1 MFELRNVSVGYDGVC
16 VVRDVSF
23 TAQDGQ
29 ITTLVGTNGCGKND
43 AAQSDGEAASAA
55 GRSDSAGGGVNF
67 TATTARSLPVQ
78 RSLCPRCATYPK

>member
-29 ITTLVGTNGCGKND
+29 ITT
-43 AAQSDGEAASAA
+43 
-55 GRSDSAGGGVNF
+55 
-67 TATTARSLPVQ
+67 
-78 RSLCPRCATYPK
+78 